1 MKFEISET
9 VHTPDPEMVLRA
21 LEICSRDVSSD
32 VVRFGDSITLRGL
45 GPSPRVRNAHD
56 ETVFRVNAEDDKTVI
71 NGEVNFQASALL
83 GEQSQDEVVR
93 SKLEGL
99 FQQMKAQI
107 DLDSRRAAD
116 YADPEAT
123 EAAIAVD
130 SPAHSELEE
139 DLIPAGASQRRMEA
153 RSAGEE
159 RGLAATALIAEP
171 VAEPAGEPFRDVVQR
186 AAAKPVVAPERTE
199 SLQQEELKLWFKEPE
214 EIDSGSHVGRWAV
227 GLVALLLLAAGSFFF
242 YRSHR
247 MGGAALAP
255 KVSQPATVPATPAP
269 APVSNAKPPDA
280 APAVDP
286 PVATSAPAATPSA
299 PATASSA
306 PATPSTSPSAGPA
319 GGVTDPKVW
328 LHGWASAMQTRDANA
343 QAAFYADT
351 VDRYL
356 DQRNVSREDVL
367 RDREST
373 IHMRQGLW
381 TVKMEKIVVEQQ
393 SDTEA
398 QVRLVKH
405 FIDEPDP
412 SSGILESFVPS
423 RLTLKRVGGEW
434 KITSEQDLSS
444 PTPAPAVVPIPIEPS
459 RR

>member
-9 VHTPDPEMVLRA
+9 VLTPDPEMVLRA

-32 VVRFGDSITLRGL
+32 VVRYGDRITLHGL
-45 GPSPRVRNAHD
+45 GPSPRSRNAHD
-56 ETVFRVNAEDDKTVI
+56 KTVFRVNAEDDKTVI

-83 GEQSQDEVVR
+83 GEQPQHEVVR
-93 SKLEGL
+93 SKLEEL

-107 DLDSRRAAD
+107 DLDSRRAGD
-116 YADPEAT
+116 YATPHVAMDAVSTDAP
-123 EAAIAVD
+123 IALD
-130 SPAHSELEE
+130 STTPAEE
-139 DLIPAGASQRRMEA
+139 DFIPAVAPYTKMEA
-153 RSAGEE
+153 LNAGEE
-159 RGLAATALIAEP
+159 RGVAATALIAEP

-186 AAAKPVVAPERTE
+186 AAAKPIVAPERIAP
-199 SLQQEELKLWFKEPE
+199 LQQEELKLWFKEPE

-247 MGGAALAP
+247 IGGAAFAP
-255 KVSQPATVPATPAP
+255 KVSQTAPVAATPAP
-269 APVSNAKPPDA
+269 ASNAKPPDA
-280 APAVDP
+280 PPVTTPSVSASN
-286 PVATSAPAATPSA
+286 PVATP
-299 PATASSA
+299 SA
-306 PATPSTSPSAGPA
+306 PATPSTSPATGPT

-356 DQRNVSREDVL
+356 DQRNVSRDAVL

-405 FIDEPDP
+405 FMDEPDP

-423 RLTLKRVGGEW
+423 KLTLKRVGGDW

-444 PTPAPAVVPIPIEPS
+444 PTPAPAVVPIPIEPAS
-459 RR
+459 R

>member
-9 VHTPDPEMVLRA
+9 VLTPDPEMVLRA

-32 VVRFGDSITLRGL
+32 VVRFGDRITLRGL
-45 GPSPRVRNAHD
+45 GPSPRVRNTHD

-107 DLDSRRAAD
+107 DLDSRRVAD
-116 YADPEAT
+116 YADSEAT

-130 SPAHSELEE
+130 SPAHSESEE
-139 DLIPAGASQRRMEA
+139 DLIPAGASRRRMEA
-153 RSAGEE
+153 RSVGEE
-159 RGLAATALIAEP
+159 RGVAATALIAEP

-186 AAAKPVVAPERTE
+186 AAAKPIVAPERIAP
-199 SLQQEELKLWFKEPE
+199 LQQEELKLWFKEPE

-247 MGGAALAP
+247 IGGAAFAP
-255 KVSQPATVPATPAP
+255 KVSQTAPVAATPAP
-269 APVSNAKPPDA
+269 ASNAKPPDA
-280 APAVDP
+280 PPVTTPSVSASN
-286 PVATSAPAATPSA
+286 PVATP
-299 PATASSA
+299 SA
-306 PATPSTSPSAGPA
+306 PATPSTSPATGPT

-356 DQRNVSREDVL
+356 DQRNVSRDAVL

-405 FIDEPDP
+405 FMDEPDP

-423 RLTLKRVGGEW
+423 KLTLKRVGGDW

-444 PTPAPAVVPIPIEPS
+444 PTPAPAVVPIPIEPAS
-459 RR
+459 R